1 MEYFRFKKWVIEYLL
16 SEQVPPKKIVLGFP
30 AYGRTLLM
38 ASANNSKIYDPATG
52 PGRPGTYTQTDGYLA
67 YYEVIHSLLT

>member
-16 SEQVPPKKIVLGFP
+16 SEQVP

-38 ASANNSKIYDPATG
+38 ARANNNKIYDPATG

>member
-1 MEYFRFKKWVIEYLL
+1 MEYFLFKKWVIEYLL

-38 ASANNSKIYDPATG
+38 ANANQSNIYDPATG
-52 PGRPGTYTQTDGYLA
+52 SGSPGTYTQTEGYLA
-67 YYEVIHSLLT
+67 YYEVIHSLIT